1 MTVGMY
7 SIKDTVGDEFAPIFF
22 AKNDEQAIRQY
33 DREIARAVALDKQN
47 EAQNG
52 GLFFSPE
59 EFNLYFL
66 GSFELSKGQFSVS
79 DECPRLVK

>member
-1 MTVGMY
+1 MIVGLY

-22 AKNDEQAIRQY
+22 AKNEEQAIRQY

-52 GLFFSPE
+52 GLFFNPE
-59 EFNLYFL
+59 EFSLYYL
-66 GSFELSKGQFSVS
+66 GDFSIATGQFSIN
-79 DECPRLVK
+79 DDCPRLVK